1 MYITAYSIF
10 HSFQVTLSRAMGAL
24 SIWQKMKLAWHLITT
39 KDPIRYLHRLS
50 ALVRLYWAVC
60 YTCVPLCLKWN
71 SKEYK
76 EYCLVQLLVKVKA
89 IFRDSSLKHI
99 HLLAIYCDV
108 TTCHFTFMLMTPNYI
123 QPSLTTMN
131 WVQQYNDTTSR
142 LLSWHWYMDDLKQ
155 T

>member
-1 MYITAYSIF
+1 MSNTFRGSTNSGNLLFTFFIYIYIFFSFRLSDAVLSMYITAYSIF

-39 KDPIRYLHRLS
+39 KDPIRYLHTLS
-50 ALVRLYWAVC
+50 ALVLLYWAVC

-89 IFRDSSLKHI
+89 ISRDSSLKPVN
-99 HLLAIYCDV
+99 LL
-108 TTCHFTFMLMTPNYI
+108 
-123 QPSLTTMN
+123 Q
-131 WVQQYNDTTSR
+131 SR
-142 LLSWHWYMDDLKQ
+142 RRGKV
-155 T
+155 